1 MKKSSRKGRRWIL
14 IRISEGGVKN
24 RDALKGGEEE
34 KEGGRSMNER
44 EGEVEGRKEGTYKR

>member
-14 IRISEGGVKN
+14 IRISKGGVKN
-24 RDALKGGEEE
+24 GDALKGGEEE